1 MELNNSNFRETL
13 VNILAATEEDRDAL
27 REFIVIR
34 QGNWFNPQARNT
46 DEGRPLTWCA
56 YRIHS
61 QVPVQLQYMHNIEID
76 KEEVPCSIVSKI
88 ATVQLRF
95 VGEKAEEWAHSVN
108 HWSLRQDVIEEL
120 NKYRG
125 QLMAESN
132 PVITEEFFQSGSKST
147 AYHQTGNNTVLCYN
161 IQIRILWTSVLA
173 TSQQL
178 VKIVTLGG
186 EIN

>member
-1 MELNNSNFRETL
+1 MELNNTNFRETL
-13 VNILAATEEDRDAL
+13 VNILAKTEADRDSL

-34 QGNWFNPQARNT
+34 QGNWFNPQARDT
-46 DEGRPLTWCA
+46 AEGRPLTWCA
-56 YRIHS
+56 YRVHS
-61 QVPVQLQYMHNIEID
+61 QTPIQLQYMHNVEID
-76 KEEVPCSIVSKI
+76 EEDVACSIVSKI
-88 ATVQLRF
+88 AIVQLRF
-95 VGEKAEEWAHSVN
+95 VGEKAEEWANSVN

-120 NKYRG
+120 NAYRG

-161 IQIRILWTSVLA
+161 IQIRILWTSVLE

-178 VKIVTLGG
+178 VETVTLGG